1 MTAGRTGP
9 LLSQLSR
16 RSILKG
22 GAGLAASAAA
32 GSLWMP
38 RPARAAP
45 KKGGD
50 FKLGIASGS
59 TTDSLDPGTYADN
72 YMQSV
77 GHALHNFLTE
87 VTNTGELQGELAE
100 SWEASP
106 DARTWTFKIR
116 KGVEFHDGKSLTPAD
131 VVASMEHHRGEGSTS
146 AATSLLDPVTEV
158 KADGDVVVFTLAAG
172 NADFPYLVSDY
183 HLAILPASDGK
194 VDPTSGV
201 GCGAYKL
208 KSFEPGVRTLVEK
221 NGSYWKSDRGWFDTV
236 EFLVIADVVAR
247 TNAMA
252 TGEIHAM
259 NRIDLKTVSL
269 LERNKALEI
278 YSVNGGQHYTLP
290 MNTQAAPFDDKNVR
304 MALKYAID
312 RQVML
317 DTLLRGYGEI
327 GNDQPVTAGYKF
339 FNAELPQRGYDPDK
353 AKFHLRQAGL
363 DSLKVDLSASDA
375 AFAGA
380 VDAAVLFKEQ
390 AAKAGIEVNVVREP
404 ADGYWDSVWLKKPFC
419 MSYWGGKPTADW
431 ALTIGYAKDAAWND
445 THWDNER
452 FNTLLVA
459 ARAELDEARR
469 TEMYAEMQTLLNE
482 DGGVILPVFAN
493 YNGAISTRIG
503 HDTLASNWDLDGLR
517 AAERWWFAS

>member
-1 MTAGRTGP
+1 
-9 LLSQLSR
+9 
-16 RSILKG
+16 
-22 GAGLAASAAA
+22 
-32 GSLWMP
+32 MP